1 MIKVFV
7 SSFLYLHNFKIQ
19 NSEPMKKTI
28 KINIILAFMVIFASC
43 EDFLDQPIQ
52 GRQVLSNYFS
62 NEEECL
68 MALSGCYAALSPE
81 DWWENDF
88 FYLVGDICSDDAFKG
103 NSIEGD
109 QRDFGDLARFFIT
122 PSNEWIEVK
131 WRYSYL
137 QIYRTNL
144 VIENVPDAPI
154 DNNLKEQIVAEAK
167 FLRAFAYFELVRNF
181 GGVPLVLTPLTA
193 NDPKQPR
200 ASEQEIWQQIETDL
214 QQAAEVLKE
223 KSVQSAAELGR
234 ATRGAAL
241 AYLGKAY
248 VYQHKW
254 VEAENTLN
262 LVISSGEYN
271 LNDPFHMVWN
281 TSNPN
286 GNGSIF
292 EIQNIYH
299 DLYDAGNSLPSITR
313 SRADG
318 GWGFA
323 TPSSNLDVF
332 MGDDP
337 RRNFTI
343 IKHGDYVNEN
353 FPEYDAQINQNETGR
368 INRKYFLDLHERP
381 AQEEHKRA
389 PLNHILFRYADLL
402 LLHAEAAYHNG
413 NEADALT
420 SLNLV
425 RNRVGLEPLS
435 SSAEQLLLDIY
446 HERRMELAMEGH
458 RYYDLKR
465 QQGIEQPN
473 YPRIKEVME
482 NFANYNLNQSTDL
495 YDAGNNQG
503 ILFDV
508 NVHTLFPI
516 PQIEIDLSEG
526 VITQNPNY

>member
-1 MIKVFV
+1 
-7 SSFLYLHNFKIQ
+7 
-19 NSEPMKKTI
+19 MKKII
-28 KINIILAFMVIFASC
+28 KTNIILALLIVFSGC
-43 EDFLDQPIQ
+43 EDFLEQPIQ

-62 NEEECL
+62 NEEESM

-122 PSNEWIEVK
+122 PSNEWIEIK

-144 VIENVPDAPI
+144 VIENVPEAPI
-154 DNNLKEQIVAEAK
+154 DDDLKEQIVAEAK
-167 FLRAFAYFELVRNF
+167 FLRAFAYFELVKNF

-200 ASEQEIWQQIETDL
+200 ASEEDVWQQIETDL
-214 QQAAEVLKE
+214 QDAAEVLKE
-223 KSVQSAAELGR
+223 KSEQTAAELGR

-241 AYLGKAY
+241 SYLAKAH
-248 VYQHKW
+248 VYQREW
-254 VEAENTLN
+254 QQAETIANQ
-262 LVISSGEYN
+262 VINSGEYN

-281 TSNPN
+281 TNNPN

-299 DLYDAGNSLPSITR
+299 ELYDAGNSLPTITR

-323 TPSSNLDVF
+323 TPSSHLDEF

-337 RRNFTI
+337 RRENTI
-343 IKHGDYVNEN
+343 IRHGEYVNEN
-353 FPEYDAQINQNETGR
+353 FPEYDTQLNQNETGR
-368 INRKYFLDLHERP
+368 INRKYFLDLDERP
-381 AQEEHKRA
+381 AQEEHKRS

-402 LLHAEAAYHNG
+402 LLQAEAAYHNG
-413 NEADALT
+413 NESAGLT
-420 SLNLV
+420 SLNQV
-425 RNRVGLEPLS
+425 RNRVGLDPIS
-435 SSAEQLLLDIY
+435 SSGQQLLIGIY
-446 HERRMELAMEGH
+446 NERRMELAMEGH

-482 NFANYNLNQSTDL
+482 NFVNYNINQNTGH
-495 YDAGNNQG
+495 DAGNDQG

-508 NVHTLFPI
+508 NVHTVFPI

-526 VITQNPNY
+526 VIRQNPNY